1 MAIHVNRRKFI
12 ASLGGAAAG
21 WPLTARAQRPSKI
34 GVLSGLP
41 ENDPEGHARIAA
53 FREALQKLG
62 WMDGRNVS
70 FDVSWAVP
78 EVEAIQRSAKE
89 LVALRPDLI
98 VTQNTPGTAA
108 VLQHTR
114 AIPTIFVNIV
124 DPVGSGLVANFLR
137 PGGNLT
143 GFVSLEPTIV
153 GKWLELLKQIAPRVA
168 RVAFL
173 FNPATASYAEYYLTP
188 FNSVARSFDVEAIA
202 APVRD
207 LTALETVIASLAE
220 KPNGGLIIMPDSFLI
235 THRAAITALAASH
248 QLPALYPYRQ
258 FTEVG
263 GLLSYGNDQL
273 DNYRRAASYA
283 DRILKGEKPSDL
295 PVQAPVNFVLT
306 INLKT
311 AKALSL
317 DVPALLQQRADQ
329 VIE

>member
-12 ASLGGAAAG
+12 ASLSGAAAG
-21 WPLTARAQRPSKI
+21 WPLAARAQRPSKI

-78 EVEAIQRSAKE
+78 EVEAIQRLAKE

-173 FNPATASYAEYYLTP
+173 FNPATASYAEYLP
-188 FNSVARSFDVEAIA
+188 HPIQFRCSIVRCGSDCGARSRLDRARNRHCFPGRKAQWWADNNAGFLS
-202 APVRD
+202 D
-207 LTALETVIASLAE
+207 HASR
-220 KPNGGLIIMPDSFLI
+220 GD
-235 THRAAITALAASH
+235 HRACCQS
-248 QLPALYPYRQ
+248 
-258 FTEVG
+258 
-263 GLLSYGNDQL
+263 S
-273 DNYRRAASYA
+273 
-283 DRILKGEKPSDL
+283 
-295 PVQAPVNFVLT
+295 APR
-306 INLKT
+306 
-311 AKALSL
+311 ALS
-317 DVPALLQQRADQ
+317 VPSIHRSRRSLVLWKRPAR
-329 VIE
+329 